1 MGHKFEQTAMVFD
14 VLCVEDKEIG
24 IIIIYPRLSR
34 LELSVLLMIANSI
47 VIFFLVIKFP
57 LVFINIYLKTNMSC
71 FCCF

>member
-34 LELSVLLMIANSI
+34 LELSVLPMIANSI
-47 VIFFLVIKFP
+47 VIFFFWSLNFHSFLSIF
-57 LVFINIYLKTNMSC
+57 T
-71 FCCF
+71 

>member
-34 LELSVLLMIANSI
+34 LVLSVLPMIANSI
-47 VIFFLVIKFP
+47 VIFFFWSLNFHSFLSIF
-57 LVFINIYLKTNMSC
+57 T
-71 FCCF
+71 

>member
-34 LELSVLLMIANSI
+34 LVLSVLPMIVNSI
-47 VIFFLVIKFP
+47 VIFFFWSLNFHSFLSIF
-57 LVFINIYLKTNMSC
+57 T
-71 FCCF
+71 

>member
-34 LELSVLLMIANSI
+34 LELSVLPMIANSI
-47 VIFFLVIKFP
+47 VIFFFGH
-57 LVFINIYLKTNMSC
+57 
-71 FCCF
+71 